1 MTEEAA
7 AEGKPVGCAAPARR
21 QPAYDP
27 AFIALNRDMEAKFL
41 RGAISFNSFDWHLRH
56 IYGV

>member
-21 QPAYDP
+21 SPGYDP
-27 AFIALNRDMEAKFL
+27 AFVALNREMEAKFL
-41 RGAISFNSFDWHLRH
+41 NGEISFTSFDWHLRS
-56 IYGV
+56 ICGV